1 MTSGAGGAGTGPAR
15 TSRSGS
21 CSWPSDSAGPPHSGH
36 GPSSLYC
43 CGVQASSVD
52 ASGNSSHHLQGRGM
66 CLTEGSEEVEFRLFE
81 GRRSRHHEIQLEY
94 SYGPLDGGPQCP
106 MSIKKKR

>member
-66 CLTEGSEEVEFRLFE
+66 CLTEGSEEVE
-81 GRRSRHHEIQLEY
+81 LEY
-94 SYGPLDGGPQCP
+94 LKVGGQDIMRFSWNTVMGLLMGDPNVPCRFL
-106 MSIKKKR
+106 KKR